1 MAASALNRLDAEPAT
16 PSGVAGD
23 LPERLRRR
31 YLAEAR
37 GPATQA
43 YYRDATSTAEAFRD
57 QGRRLST
64 TRNDPQ
70 LVGDLV
76 AIAVHRGWQTIQVRG
91 TTDFR
96 RETWR
101 AARLAGLTVQGYRPT
116 ERDEQDLQRRQDR
129 GRPRDPAGKP
139 AHDRAPPSAQ
149 DRLRVVE
156 AVVRHRIVEP
166 AEQARILAAARQRL
180 ARWLER
186 PSPTLAPSRRA
197 ERDRSA

>member
-1 MAASALNRLDAEPAT
+1 MAASALNRLDADTTAPAST
-16 PSGVAGD
+16 PGD

-31 YLAEAR
+31 YVHETRGGEAL
-37 GPATQA
+37 A

-64 TRNDPQ
+64 TKNDPH
-70 LVGDLV
+70 LIGDLV

-101 AARLAGLTVQGYRPT
+101 AARLAGLAVEGYKPT
-116 ERDEQDLQRRQDR
+116 ERDEQDLNRRQGRD
-129 GRPRDPAGKP
+129 RPRATTDKP
-139 AHDRAPPSAQ
+139 ASDRSRPSAQ

-156 AVVRHRIVEP
+156 AVVRNRIVEP
-166 AEQARILAAARQRL
+166 AEQARILATARSRL
-180 ARWLER
+180 AKWLER
-186 PSPTLAPSRRA
+186 GATRSGREAV
-197 ERDRSA
+197 RDR